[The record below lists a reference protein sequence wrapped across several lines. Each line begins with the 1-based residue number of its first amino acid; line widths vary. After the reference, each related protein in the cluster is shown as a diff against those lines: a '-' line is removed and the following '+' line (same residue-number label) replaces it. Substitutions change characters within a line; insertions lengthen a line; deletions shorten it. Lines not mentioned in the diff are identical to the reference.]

1 LLGCHRKITQNI
13 SGNIS
18 NNVLGILLTL
28 LLPYFSVQAAESS
41 TNTDEHHCQKAEQ
54 EVVFSAQPIFDESEK
69 DTYFFHRW
77 ANWLHIT
84 TKIKTL
90 KNETAFFL
98 QDCYKTTEDLEE
110 VERHLRSKKYLRDA
124 KVTSDAE
131 LKKITVKTWDNWSL
145 LPTISFSRKGGQ
157 NSYSWG
163 IKERNLLGLGI
174 YAKVESYKNTQRSG
188 YLINSTIPLFQKN
201 NTDLSLRFADN
212 DDGKQKSVFLQK
224 DFVSFQTNYAYSL
237 GFNEELRNDTIF
249 QNGANQ
255 SIYTH
260 DISYKNA
267 SYSWL
272 SNNNVNHTLRYR
284 VGITQDKD
292 IFTAV
297 IPSVTSL
304 PNEELPLDR
313 DFLYPWLGIDYVE
326 KEFYKL
332 TNIHLITQIED
343 FNTGWQVNG
352 LIGTGNGKKDNAAW
366 LVWRGEVKKGITFS
380 DNSLLLLKLLLLG
393 DVYEERDTRLV
404 TRFDAEYFYPFTE
417 QWGFYLNN
425 VSTFSQNQYLDKPIS
440 IGGNSGLRGFPL
452 QYQHGEHSV
461 KFTSEIRYYPNINIF
476 KLADLAG
483 AVFFDGGKA
492 FGDSLVENIEN
503 NWLYSAGIGARLY
516 SPHSSQGHQMIHIDL
531 AFPISE
537 NPDIDSVE
545 IRFQVKQAF

>member
-1 LLGCHRKITQNI
+1 LLGEQKMLGVQTKLKKRIAVFFISLLVSTTLVKAQETQAP
-13 SGNIS
+13 
-18 NNVLGILLTL
+18 VDEAVC
-28 LLPYFSVQAAESS
+28 P
-41 TNTDEHHCQKAEQ
+41 NTKQK
-54 EVVFSAQPIFDESEK
+54 VSFDPQPIFDESAQ

-84 TKIKTL
+84 TKINTL

-124 KVTSDAE
+124 EVTADAE

-145 LPTISFSRKGGQ
+145 LPTVSFSRKGGQ

-174 YAKVESYKNTQRSG
+174 YAKVASYKNTQRSG
-188 YLINSTIPLFQKN
+188 YLINSIIPLFQKN

-212 DDGKQKSVFLQK
+212 DDGEQKSVFLQK
-224 DFVSFQTNYAYSL
+224 DFVSFQTDYAYSV

-249 QNGANQ
+249 QNGADQ

-272 SNNNVNHTLRYR
+272 SENNDHYTLRYR
-284 VGITQDKD
+284 LGVTQDKD
-292 IFTAV
+292 TFTALLPPV
-297 IPSVTSL
+297 EPL
-304 PNEELPLDR
+304 PNEQLPLNR

-326 KEFYKL
+326 KQFYKL

-343 FNTGWQVNG
+343 FNLGWQVKG
-352 LIGTGNGKKDNAAW
+352 LVGAGNGNKDNAAW
-366 LVWRGEVKKGITFS
+366 LIWSGEVKKGITFT
-380 DNSLLLLKLLLLG
+380 DHSLLLLKLLLQG
-393 DVYEERDTRLV
+393 DIYEERDTRLL
-404 TRFDAEYFYPFTE
+404 TRFDAEYFYPFTDR
-417 QWGFYLNN
+417 WGLYLNN
-425 VSTFSQNQYLDKPIS
+425 VSTFSQNQYIDRPIS

-476 KLADLAG
+476 RLADLAG
-483 AVFFDGGKA
+483 AVFFDSGKA
-492 FGDSLVENIEN
+492 FGSTLVENIEN

-531 AFPISE
+531 AFPISK